1 MTSKTQVITVLFAM
15 LAGFG
20 GGFLAGLV
28 GHVDSVSAV
37 QTQGRLAVLE
47 AGEVRLVDK
56 AGRVRAVL
64 GMDSSSLSFLRLLDL
79 DGHKRVSLSINASH
93 QTAGIY
99 LYDDTDS
106 LKAVLH
112 TYQKGTSS
120 LSFYR
125 NDVPW
130 AELGNELGFQEL
142 GFTPNDASAPLSLKF
157 WKGGAFTG
165 ALHWHAP

>member
-1 MTSKTQVITVLFAM
+1 MTTRTQIITVLLGL

-20 GGFLAGLV
+20 GGFLAGIV
-28 GHVDSVSAV
+28 GHVEPASAV
-37 QTQGRLAVLE
+37 QNQGRLAVLE
-47 AGEVRLVDK
+47 AGEFRLVDE

-64 GMDSSSLSFLRLLDL
+64 GMDSSSLSYLRLLDL
-79 DGHKRVSLSINASH
+79 DGHKRVSLSINAAY

-106 LKAVLH
+106 PKAVLH

-142 GFTPNDASAPLSLKF
+142 GFTPNDASAPPSLKF

-165 ALHWHAP
+165 TLNWHAP